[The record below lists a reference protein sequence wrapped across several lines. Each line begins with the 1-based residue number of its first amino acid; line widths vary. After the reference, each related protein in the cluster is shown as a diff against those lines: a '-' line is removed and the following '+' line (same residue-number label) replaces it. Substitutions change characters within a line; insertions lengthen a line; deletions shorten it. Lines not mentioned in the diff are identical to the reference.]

1 MLKAAITFFILG
13 LVAMLFGVFGVAGVS
28 ADLGEMILSVFFIF
42 ALMSFIG
49 SAEIERKKTNDLYK

>member
-13 LVAMLFGVFGVAGVS
+13 LIAMLFGAFGILGLS
-28 ADLGEMILSVFFIF
+28 TDMGEMILSIFFIF

-49 SAEIERKKTNDLYK
+49 SAEIERKRHKDIHH

>member
-28 ADLGEMILSVFFIF
+28 AELGEMILSVFFIF

-49 SAEIERKKTNDLYK
+49 SAEIERKKPKDLY

>member
-13 LVAMLFGVFGVAGVS
+13 LVFMLLATLGVAGLSVEI
-28 ADLGEMILSVFFIF
+28 GEIILSVFFIF

-49 SAEIERKKTNDLYK
+49 SAGIERSKHKKSH